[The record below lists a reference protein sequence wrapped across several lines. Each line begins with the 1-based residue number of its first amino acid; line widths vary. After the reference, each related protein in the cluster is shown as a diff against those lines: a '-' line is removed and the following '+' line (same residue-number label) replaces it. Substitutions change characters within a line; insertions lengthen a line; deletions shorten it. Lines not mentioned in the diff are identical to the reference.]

1 MRLMLRLKWKK
12 TLRWQGVYRN
22 KKVSFTRITEYFH
35 NNMYDVHKENKLLVT
50 GKSLNALQQ
59 QNKEMAILK

>member
-1 MRLMLRLKWKK
+1 
-12 TLRWQGVYRN
+12 
-22 KKVSFTRITEYFH
+22 
-35 NNMYDVHKENKLLVT
+35 MYDVHKENKLLVT